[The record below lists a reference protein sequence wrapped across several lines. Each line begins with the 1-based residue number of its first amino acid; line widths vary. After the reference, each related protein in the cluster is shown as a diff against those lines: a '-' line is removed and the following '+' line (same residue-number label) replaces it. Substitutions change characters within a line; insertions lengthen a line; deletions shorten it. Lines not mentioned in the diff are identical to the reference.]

1 MKKLKVLLLG
11 IALLTGLNG
20 FAANTNNPEEKQDV
34 KKAKVNVYYFHTN
47 TRCVTCRTVESE
59 AKMNVEELFGNDV
72 QFSAVNLD
80 DKAGEAKGKE
90 LGVNSQCLVVVKGD
104 EKIELTNQ
112 GFMYARTNPEKFRE
126 IMKEKIQPL
135 L

>member
-1 MKKLKVLLLG
+1 MKSLKVLFLG
-11 IALLTGLNG
+11 ITLLTGLNG
-20 FAANTNNPEEKQDV
+20 FAGNNTNLKANQDN

-59 AKMNVEELFGNDV
+59 AKMNVEELFGDDV
-72 QFSAVNLD
+72 HFAAVNLD
-80 DKAGEAKGKE
+80 EKAGEAKGKE
-90 LGVNSQCLVVVKGD
+90 LGVNSQSLVVIKGD
-104 EKIELTNQ
+104 KKIDLTTQ

>member
-1 MKKLKVLLLG
+1 MKNLNALFLGLILLV
-11 IALLTGLNG
+11 TFSV
-20 FAANTNNPEEKQDV
+20 FANSNVRNQSNQDE

-47 TRCVTCRTVESE
+47 SRCVTCRTVESE
-59 AKMNVEELFGNDV
+59 AKKNVEELFGEKV

-80 DKAGEAKGKE
+80 EKTGEVKGKE
-90 LGVNSQCLVVVKGD
+90 LGVKGQSLLVVKGD
-104 EKIELTNQ
+104 KKIELTTQ
-112 GFMYARTNPEKFRE
+112 GFMYARTNPDKFKQ